1 MDESKKNLYELSYWL
16 KDSLSEEESQTER
29 DQISGYLNELK
40 GDVSEASSPCRKAL
54 AYPIAHFKEGYFG
67 VFRFALESLK
77 ISDLKSK
84 LDANKNIL
92 RFLIVVYVTP
102 KLRTKPTKKEKKPEE
117 MVEGVENVEVAET
130 VEEPEIKKEISF
142 EELDKKLEEIL
153 KD

>member
-1 MDESKKNLYELSYWL
+1 MEESKKNLYELSYWL
-16 KDSLSEEESQTER
+16 KDSLSEEESQTEK
-29 DQISGYLNELK
+29 DQISGFLNELK
-40 GDVSEASSPCRKAL
+40 GDVSEASSPHRKAL
-54 AYPIAHFKEGYFG
+54 AYPIDHFKEGYFG
-67 VFRFALESLK
+67 VFRFGLESLK

-117 MVEGVENVEVAET
+117 MVENVEVAEI
-130 VEEPEIKKEISF
+130 VEEPEVKKEKEISF